1 MDRLPGES
9 GALWYDDE
17 AGPMVRPYT
26 VTRGRTRPDAAAAD
40 MELITVL
47 AAQPGTDPGA
57 GGDALGEDHL
67 ALLRRCEGRPRSV
80 AELASEADLPVAVVR
95 VLLGDL
101 LDAGRI
107 RVVSPDVSGEQPDV
121 GVLRHV
127 IDGLKSL

>member
-26 VTRGRTRPDAAAAD
+26 VTRGRTQPDAAAAD
-40 MELITVL
+40 IELITVV
-47 AAQPGTDPGA
+47 AADAGTGTEA
-57 GGDALGEDHL
+57 CGDALGEDHL
-67 ALLRRCEGRPRSV
+67 ALLERCVGQPRSV

-101 LDAGRI
+101 LDAGRVH
-107 RVVSPDVSGEQPDV
+107 VVPPDVSGERPDV

>member
-1 MDRLPGES
+1 VDRLPGES

-26 VTRGRTRPDAAAAD
+26 VTRGRTRPDAAVVD
-40 MELITVL
+40 IELITVL
-47 AAQPGTDPGA
+47 AAEPSADPETC
-57 GGDALGEDHL
+57 GDALGEDHL
-67 ALLRRCEGRPRSV
+67 ALLRRCEGHPRSV
-80 AELASEADLPVAVVR
+80 AELASQTDLPVAVVR

-107 RVVSPDVSGEQPDV
+107 HVVPPAVPGEAPDV